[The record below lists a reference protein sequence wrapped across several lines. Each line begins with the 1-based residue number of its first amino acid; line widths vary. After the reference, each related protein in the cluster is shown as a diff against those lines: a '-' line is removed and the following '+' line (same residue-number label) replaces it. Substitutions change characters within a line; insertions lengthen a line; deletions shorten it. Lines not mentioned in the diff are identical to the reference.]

1 MNVVMANRPTPG
13 ECTVGIAGFGTVGRA
28 VARILASGAH
38 PGVQLTH
45 VCNRNVVRKR
55 VDWAGG
61 EVVWTDSF
69 QALIDS
75 PVDVIVELIGGQDPA
90 RSWIEQALAAGKS
103 VVTANKQVIA
113 QNGPALLREAGRQ
126 GRHLLFEAAVAG
138 GIPILRGLRD
148 GVAGDRLRRIQ
159 GILNGTCNYILTRME
174 CAGLSFEEALS
185 EARRLGYAEAD
196 PSADVDGYDAQA
208 KLAILVGVGLGRV
221 VDVDDIP
228 VEPITPVAAID
239 FVYARRLGC
248 VIRQVATAELV
259 PDGGGGGLHAAVQPA
274 LVPEASALARVDGS
288 RNIVVVD
295 GEFGGETAFS
305 GFGAGGAPTAV
316 AVVSDLMAIARR
328 NAPPADGW
336 LPATG
341 EPCPVIRAF
350 EAPHYLRFMISDRPG
365 IIASLAQVFS
375 HHGINVDAV
384 LQEPGWPKNEL
395 PFVMTLESCGSASVA
410 AALAEAARFDFHV
423 RPPLWLPISVDRSD
437 GTAGSTPE

>member
-45 VCNRNVVRKR
+45 VCNRNVARKR

-113 QNGPALLREAGRQ
+113 QSGPALLRKAGRQ

-148 GVAGDRLRRIQ
+148 GVAGDRLWRIQ

-221 VDVDDIP
+221 VNVDDIP

-259 PDGGGGGLHAAVQPA
+259 RDGGGLHAAVQPA

-328 NAPPADGW
+328 NAPAADGW

-350 EAPHYLRFMISDRPG
+350 EAPHYPPLHDQRPSRNHREPG
-365 IIASLAQVFS
+365 PGLLPSRDKRRCRAAGAWLAEERAAVR
-375 HHGINVDAV
+375 HDPGV
-384 LQEPGWPKNEL
+384 LQLGIC
-395 PFVMTLESCGSASVA
+395 SGGAGRGSAIRFPCAA
-410 AALAEAARFDFHV
+410 AALAADIRRPV
-423 RPPLWLPISVDRSD
+423 RRDR
-437 GTAGSTPE
+437 GSTPE